1 MQISVSGETPFR
13 AIKNQ
18 VMIGPTESG
27 YTLAYS
33 VTKDGVYTA
42 NGDATPANE
51 NCIVNGIMPYS
62 WLMLSGN
69 TQSDVVV
76 IL

>member
-1 MQISVSGETPFR
+1 MEIKVSGETPFR

-18 VMIGPTESG
+18 VMIGPSESG

-33 VTKDGVYTA
+33 VEKDGVYTPYS
-42 NGDATPANE
+42 DATPAGE
-51 NCIVNGIMPYS
+51 NCLMNGVMQYC

-69 TQSDVVV
+69 TSEVKV